1 MNIRIAGQIT
11 HLKYMEVEVRVE
23 RAAMEDL
30 DEIYEIEVEC
40 FGRESYSLS
49 LIHI

>member
-1 MNIRIAGQIT
+1 
-11 HLKYMEVEVRVE
+11 MEIGVRVE
-23 RAAMEDL
+23 RARPKDL

-40 FGRESYSLS
+40 FGRESYLS